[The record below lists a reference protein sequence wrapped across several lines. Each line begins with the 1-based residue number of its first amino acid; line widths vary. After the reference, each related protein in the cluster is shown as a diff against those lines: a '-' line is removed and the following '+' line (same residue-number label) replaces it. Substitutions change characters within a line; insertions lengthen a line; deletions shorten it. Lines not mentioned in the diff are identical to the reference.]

1 LTIDFAEAANETSA
15 MDSRAAV
22 GIAVVA
28 ALVLLRYF
36 AARRVAARQG
46 QFVWLAFV
54 PTLIGAVV
62 ILWTGVQ
69 MLATMPVVGVVIMI
83 AGGIYLAVALRFL
96 SRLSRSVTA
105 AGPEDDVGAAMTES
119 LVDYMSTIMGLLLI
133 AGLVA
138 LVGLIVWGVSQAAR

>member
-1 LTIDFAEAANETSA
+1 
-15 MDSRAAV
+15 MDSPAVV
-22 GIAVVA
+22 GIALVA
-28 ALVLLRYF
+28 LLVLLRYF

-69 MLATMPVVGVVIMI
+69 MLATVPVVGVVIMI
-83 AGGIYLAVALRFL
+83 AGAIYLAVALRFL
-96 SRLSRSVTA
+96 TRLSRSITA
-105 AGPEDDVGAAMTES
+105 AGPQDDIGAAMTEP